1 MVQSTE
7 LSCKDKT
14 FILSQWQD
22 RIRIPSLLPKNH
34 FLTLT
39 SNPATLCVHEDKSHP
54 FKTRKILTKDIH
66 AASNKILTNKS
77 SNCSIT
83 SSSKVFP
90 AKKKIKTSVIEQRGW
105 GKKKKESSKT
115 RLQMPA
121 YLLQLVVLQ
130 NAKESQEPR
139 QVGGEKSN
147 TTIVRN
153 IKVPELDQRAFWLLK
168 ASGPREEMF

>member
-1 MVQSTE
+1 M
-7 LSCKDKT
+7 
-14 FILSQWQD
+14 
-22 RIRIPSLLPKNH
+22 
-34 FLTLT
+34 
-39 SNPATLCVHEDKSHP
+39 
-54 FKTRKILTKDIH
+54 H

-90 AKKKIKTSVIEQRGW
+90 AKKKIQTSVIEQRVGE
-105 GKKKKESSKT
+105 KKKESSKT

-139 QVGGEKSN
+139 QVGEEKSN